1 MSGGGGMVCTKRMA
15 KPNTHNIHYVNYA
28 ILFNHYNDLAFVGAM
43 QFLQT
48 TRCSGCPAVW
58 LLALRYLHMPG
69 SRA

>member
-15 KPNTHNIHYVNYA
+15 NPISHNKYYVNCA
-28 ILFNHYNDLAFVGAM
+28 ILFNHYKHLTVLQAM

-58 LLALRYLHMPG
+58 LLAFRYLHMPV